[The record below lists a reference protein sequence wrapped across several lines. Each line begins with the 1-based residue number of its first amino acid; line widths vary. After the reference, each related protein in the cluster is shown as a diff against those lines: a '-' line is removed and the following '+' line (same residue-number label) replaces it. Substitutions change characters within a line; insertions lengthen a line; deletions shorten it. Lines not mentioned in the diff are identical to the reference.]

1 MAAVAET
8 HPLFDLLCNIE
19 TRSRGKAMGLPQQ
32 EEVRQSWSGIGFRM
46 GDVRLIAP
54 FGDVTEI
61 LTLPALTK
69 IPSARPWVMGLSNVR
84 GTLLPILDLG
94 MFIEGRKTI
103 LQPSVRLMV
112 INQKGVMA
120 GVVVDEVFGLRHFYE
135 EEQTEMFPQ
144 ISRKLMDYLGGA
156 YQQNEIYWGI
166 FSMLHLCQDPQFAEV
181 ASRA

>member
-8 HPLFDLLCNIE
+8 NPVFDLLRDIE
-19 TRSRGKAMGLPQQ
+19 TRSRSKALGLPQQ
-32 EEVRQSWSGIGFRM
+32 QELRQSWSGIGFRL
-46 GDVRLIAP
+46 GDVRLVAP
-54 FGDVTEI
+54 FGEVSEI
-61 LTLPALTK
+61 LTLPILTK
-69 IPSARPWVMGLSNVR
+69 VPNAQPWVMGLANVR

-94 MFIEGRKTI
+94 MFIEGRKTP
-103 LQPSVRLMV
+103 LHSRTRLLV
-112 INQKGVMA
+112 VNQKGVMA

-135 EEQTEMFPQ
+135 EEQTDMFPQ
-144 ISRKLMDYLGGA
+144 ISQQLMEYLGGA

>member
-8 HPLFDLLCNIE
+8 NPLFDLLRDIE
-19 TRSRGKAMGLPQQ
+19 TRSRRNALGLPQQ
-32 EEVRQSWSGIGFRM
+32 VDTRKTWSGIGFRI
-46 GDVRLIAP
+46 GDVRLVAP
-54 FGDVTEI
+54 FGEVSEI
-61 LTLPALTK
+61 LTVPSLTK
-69 IPSARPWVMGLSNVR
+69 VPSARPWVLGLANVR

-94 MFIEGRKTI
+94 MFIEGEKTQ
-103 LQPSVRLMV
+103 LNSRTRLMV
-112 INQKGVMA
+112 VNQKGVMA

-135 EEQTEMFPQ
+135 EEQTDMFPR
-144 ISRKLMDYLGGA
+144 ISQQLMDYLGGA